1 MLESL
6 GNTVYWRS
14 PIPWYLYNGFLRP
27 TCLPEA
33 APMISEEQ
41 ATAAVKLTGAP
52 FARWESPIEKSA
64 SPTWWQ
70 TNRVGP
76 YRMSDL
82 SANTRSK
89 IRRGRK
95 RLEARRPTLDEV
107 LNQGN
112 RLFRA
117 AASRYGATGRVPESN
132 YPARLVKTAQNHSEN
147 FDLFAVFKKGQMVAL
162 SENHIQSD
170 GVLFESIW
178 LEPEALR
185 DYSSYVLFD
194 AMLEHYLN
202 LPGKYYVSDGVRTL
216 HHKTGIHGFLIE
228 KFGFKRMPCRLFVVY
243 TSWFSILVQLAYP
256 IRPAFDK
263 LAEIIDL
270 SVLMKISAILHQ
282 EKIRRNISSQ

>member
-1 MLESL
+1 
-6 GNTVYWRS
+6 
-14 PIPWYLYNGFLRP
+14 
-27 TCLPEA
+27 
-33 APMISEEQ
+33 MISEAQ
-41 ATAAVKLTGAP
+41 ARAAVKLTGAP

-70 TNRVGP
+70 TNQVGP

-95 RLEARRPTLDEV
+95 RLEARKPTENEILS
-107 LNQGN
+107 QCHH
-112 RLFRA
+112 LFHK

-132 YPARLVKTAQNHSEN
+132 YPVRLAKTVENHPAN
-147 FDLFAVFKKGQMVAL
+147 FDLFAVFKKGEMVAL

-202 LPGKYYVSDGVRTL
+202 LQGKYYVSDGVRTL
-216 HHKTGIHGFLIE
+216 HHKTGIHDFLIE

-243 TSWFSILVQLAYP
+243 TSWFSILVQIAYP

-263 LAEIIDL
+263 LAQITDL